1 MTFEEIIKIATTIL
15 LSLGSGGIIVL
26 ALSNFLGKVWANRI
40 MDQERSRFERELAE
54 LRSKLEKDNQEN
66 LSKLH
71 TDLEIYRDTYLK
83 AHNDKLTIYRLV
95 TDIVAELLADIDLLR
110 LGQQPQGNFLDRF
123 NRSRL
128 KAHGYLAMLAPQN
141 VMDAWDELIEFLVIS
156 LAKSPPDDAHERWKE
171 MRRRAYILINVIRED
186 VGVNKNKIEYR
197 GNQ

>member
-1 MTFEEIIKIATTIL
+1 MTFEETIKIATTIL
-15 LSLGSGGIIVL
+15 LSLGGGGIIVF
-26 ALSNFLGKVWANRI
+26 ALSNWLGKVWANRI
-40 MDQERSRFERELAE
+40 MAEERAKYERELTE
-54 LRSKLEKDNQEN
+54 LRLKLEKDNQEN
-66 LSKLH
+66 LSKLQ

-95 TDIVAELLADIDLLR
+95 TDIVAELLADIHMLR

-141 VMDAWDELIEFLVIS
+141 VMDAWDELIGFLIIS
-156 LAKSPPDDAHERWKE
+156 LEKSPPDDALENWRE
-171 MRRRAYILINVIRED
+171 MRSRAYILVNAIRED

-197 GNQ
+197 GER